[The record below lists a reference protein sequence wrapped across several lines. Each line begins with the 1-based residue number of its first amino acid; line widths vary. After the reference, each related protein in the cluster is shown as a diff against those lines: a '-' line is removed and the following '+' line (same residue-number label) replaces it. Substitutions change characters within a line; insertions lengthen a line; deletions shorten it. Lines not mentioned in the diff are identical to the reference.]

1 MEKTTNNQNLKENC
15 IQSDNQYKQYTI
27 AVLGASG
34 VGKTFFWASYFNSV
48 INLGQSRNIPT
59 LTGDSKY
66 ISEIIKTIFSD
77 HEKVMGTEKTPDI
90 SFKLDSKKM
99 DINLISLSGCPIK
112 ELSYEKEDVILSAL
126 KKADGIMIFISAEDI
141 VKNKIDKLL
150 DDNFAFIR
158 VMPAFRSCLQG
169 QRIKKVDI
177 PVWFI
182 FTKGDKVEQD
192 TDYLMKKIMI
202 ASKSYN
208 EKINSSDDELFVC
221 LYDKGDNVKGFK
233 VSAVGVKWDDEVR
246 DAKVPENAK
255 QSNIVKAL
263 DEFFDAVSKTRQEND
278 NTLDYIPTLEGLKI
292 IPDLLSGILYFIK
305 EALKIVLK
313 EDDKGKFEEF
323 TNNIGNRFIP
333 IIKRIWKNCKIGD
346 NFTLIDLFFAA
357 LGLDPLRR
365 YTHKNYEKLR
375 NNPIFARLEKE
386 DKLTSL
392 ELLFASLVGE
402 SSVNILE
409 KIVNFRTLFR
419 DMIKTI
425 LRTED

>member
-1 MEKTTNNQNLKENC
+1 ML
-15 IQSDNQYKQYTI
+15 
-27 AVLGASG
+27 A
-34 VGKTFFWASYFNSV
+34 
-48 INLGQSRNIPT
+48 
-59 LTGDSKY
+59 
-66 ISEIIKTIFSD
+66 
-77 HEKVMGTEKTPDI
+77 
-90 SFKLDSKKM
+90 
-99 DINLISLSGCPIK
+99 
-112 ELSYEKEDVILSAL
+112 
-126 KKADGIMIFISAEDI
+126 
-141 VKNKIDKLL
+141 
-150 DDNFAFIR
+150 
-158 VMPAFRSCLQG
+158 
-169 QRIKKVDI
+169 
-177 PVWFI
+177 
-182 FTKGDKVEQD
+182 
-192 TDYLMKKIMI
+192 
-202 ASKSYN
+202 KSYN

-221 LYDKGDNVKGFK
+221 LYDKGENVKGFK

-246 DAKVPENAK
+246 DAKVPEKAK
-255 QSNIVKAL
+255 QSNIVKAM

-333 IIKRIWKNCKIGD
+333 IIKRIWKHCKIGN

-357 LGLDPLRR
+357 LGLDPLRK

-375 NNPIFARLEKE
+375 NNYIFARLEKE